1 MGSIARF
8 GTSRAS
14 EGDFVRLAPFIEE
27 NPEAVF
33 VKYTNVSDKLDVEAF
48 ERAGWELARQV
59 FVRGDSG
66 LPLSGRVVFKPNI
79 TASDDIHSSSL
90 IDPTMG
96 INTSPHFVAGII
108 DGLKELGLSDFCIVE
123 SGGQAKTR
131 NIRGFTVMARDKG
144 VTFPDYTPSARK
156 SYRDY
161 SDEELTWFEV
171 PNGVIFKRIPLLW
184 PVQTPDSMLINVP
197 TFKAHNLG
205 IMTLCTKNQQ
215 GLSPLT
221 YKSYCN
227 TLSKVKGYDTEVKQ
241 SFQDDLEQS
250 VIDGSRR
257 HTEEGYNNG
266 RWDAEGTR
274 DEIWAQRT
282 TDGLSTIFPDL
293 NLIEGIV
300 GRDGDGFYRGTDYLT
315 NILIFGK
322 HRLKVDV
329 IGTYLAGH
337 WPGNIG
343 YMRIA
348 RERGVT
354 DTIDPYKIDVYELAG
369 DDNLAHV
376 EDVGMLPKY
385 GIGVYHYRN
394 YDAGLV
400 FFGDPVTGVKDREE
414 ETAFSR
420 AFSLDQNRPNP
431 FNPGTEVAFRV
442 PHAGDVELTIYD
454 VLGRK
459 VTTMVDGHLSSGFHH
474 AAWNGRDRF
483 GGEAASG
490 TYLARL
496 SWGGLH
502 RTIKMMKMR

>member
-1 MGSIARF
+1 VGS
-8 GTSRAS
+8 
-14 EGDFVRLAPFIEE
+14 
-27 NPEAVF
+27 
-33 VKYTNVSDKLDVEAF
+33 
-48 ERAGWELARQV
+48 
-59 FVRGDSG
+59 
-66 LPLSGRVVFKPNI
+66 
-79 TASDDIHSSSL
+79 
-90 IDPTMG
+90 
-96 INTSPHFVAGII
+96 
-108 DGLKELGLSDFCIVE
+108 
-123 SGGQAKTR
+123 
-131 NIRGFTVMARDKG
+131 
-144 VTFPDYTPSARK
+144 
-156 SYRDY
+156 
-161 SDEELTWFEV
+161 
-171 PNGVIFKRIPLLW
+171 
-184 PVQTPDSMLINVP
+184 
-197 TFKAHNLG
+197 
-205 IMTLCTKNQQ
+205 
-215 GLSPLT
+215 
-221 YKSYCN
+221 
-227 TLSKVKGYDTEVKQ
+227 
-241 SFQDDLEQS
+241 
-250 VIDGSRR
+250 
-257 HTEEGYNNG
+257 
-266 RWDAEGTR
+266 
-274 DEIWAQRT
+274 
-282 TDGLSTIFPDL
+282 
-293 NLIEGIV
+293 
-300 GRDGDGFYRGTDYLT
+300 DGDGFYRGTDYLT

-414 ETAFSR
+414 ETTFSR